1 MGGVTYAGVN
11 VRRLW
16 APWHQPYILC
26 LFYYVYLCLCS
37 TGPPSCLCVSTS
49 VYVGQ
54 SLISGAGEGLFA
66 KTDTDADT
74 VMAFYNG
81 VRITHT
87 EVCSCLFACVNDY
100 MSCVKLDTE

>member
-1 MGGVTYAGVN
+1 MVFWFN
-11 VRRLW
+11 
-16 APWHQPYILC
+16 
-26 LFYYVYLCLCS
+26 
-37 TGPPSCLCVSTS
+37 S

-66 KTDTDADT
+66 KTEAEANT

-87 EVCSCLFACVNDY
+87 EVCLLALYIIQS
-100 MSCVKLDTE
+100 

>member
-1 MGGVTYAGVN
+1 MVFFWFN
-11 VRRLW
+11 
-16 APWHQPYILC
+16 
-26 LFYYVYLCLCS
+26 
-37 TGPPSCLCVSTS
+37 S

-66 KTDTDADT
+66 KTEAEANT

-87 EVCSCLFACVNDY
+87 EVCLFAFY
-100 MSCVKLDTE
+100 IIQG